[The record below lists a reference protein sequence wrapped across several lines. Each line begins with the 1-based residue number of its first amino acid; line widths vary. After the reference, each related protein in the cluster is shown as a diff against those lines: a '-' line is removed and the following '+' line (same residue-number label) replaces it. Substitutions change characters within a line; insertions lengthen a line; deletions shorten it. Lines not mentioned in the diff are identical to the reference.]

1 MVFMNERMITPGGL
15 VLEPG
20 DLEWTAIRAQGAGG
34 QNVNKTASAVHLRFD
49 IAGSSLPAP
58 VKKRLL
64 ASRDRRINQ
73 EGVLVIKAQQHR
85 TQARNRRDA
94 LERLADLVDAAAEK
108 PRRRVP
114 TEPGRRA
121 RQRRLDSKK
130 QRSRTKAL
138 RRRPAERD

>member
-1 MVFMNERMITPGGL
+1 MNERMITPGGL

-94 LERLADLVDAAAEK
+94 LERLAVLVDAAAEK

-114 TEPGRRA
+114 TKPGRGA
-121 RQRRLDSKK
+121 RERRLDSKK

-138 RRRPAERD
+138 RRKPVEPD